1 MSSACLQ
8 DQRQRKEEEAE
19 NECTERERGF
29 PALGSAAATCETD
42 VYAGDLC
49 VPKQKQLLHIHQL
62 TEGSSGGLFISTRR
76 EKSQEAKY
84 NR

>member
-8 DQRQRKEEEAE
+8 DQRQRKKEAE
-19 NECTERERGF
+19 NECTEGGF
-29 PALGSAAATCETD
+29 PVFRSAAAAPESD
-42 VYAGDLC
+42 VYTESLC

-84 NR
+84 NC

>member
-8 DQRQRKEEEAE
+8 DQKQRKKEKNRE
-19 NECTERERGF
+19 NECMEGGF
-29 PALGSAAATCETD
+29 PVLGSAVATHEPD
-42 VYAGDLC
+42 VYAEDLR

-76 EKSQEAKY
+76 EKSQEANY
-84 NR
+84 NC